1 MSFRIN
7 TNISALN
14 AHTIGVANNRSLH
27 SSLEKLSSGLRLNKA
42 ADDASGMAI
51 ADSLR
56 SQSEGLGQAV
66 RNAND
71 AIGIIQVAD
80 KAMDEQLKILD
91 TIKTKAI
98 QAAQDGQTT
107 ETRKETMIEKET
119 VKSLVNQ
126 WLEGKEY
133 FLTDLSVS
141 TDNRIVVEIDHKE
154 GVWID
159 DCVNLSRYID
169 QHLDRE
175 VEDYELE
182 VGSAGIGQPFKVLQ
196 QYVNHVGKQVE
207 VVTTTGEKLRGLL
220 KEANEEGI
228 TLTLTVK
235 VKEEGMKRP
244 KLQEQERQL
253 SFNDIKQTQYVIDYK

>member
-1 MSFRIN
+1 
-7 TNISALN
+7 
-14 AHTIGVANNRSLH
+14 
-27 SSLEKLSSGLRLNKA
+27 
-42 ADDASGMAI
+42 
-51 ADSLR
+51 
-56 SQSEGLGQAV
+56 
-66 RNAND
+66 
-71 AIGIIQVAD
+71 
-80 KAMDEQLKILD
+80 
-91 TIKTKAI
+91 
-98 QAAQDGQTT
+98 
-107 ETRKETMIEKET
+107 MIEKET

-141 TDNRIVVEIDHKE
+141 ADNRIVVEIDHKE

-169 QHLDRE
+169 QHLDRD

-196 QYVNHVGKQVE
+196 QYFNHIDKQVE
-207 VVTTTGEKLRGLL
+207 VITTTGEKWRGLL

-228 TLTLTVK
+228 TLTVSVK

-244 KLQEQERQL
+244 KLQEQNKPF
-253 SFNDIKQTQYVIDYK
+253 SFSEIKQTQYVIDYK